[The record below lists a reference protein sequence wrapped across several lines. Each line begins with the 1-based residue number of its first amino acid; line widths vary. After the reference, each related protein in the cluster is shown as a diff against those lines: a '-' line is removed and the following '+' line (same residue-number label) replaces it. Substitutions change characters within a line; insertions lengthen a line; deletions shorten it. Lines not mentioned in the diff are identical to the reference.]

1 MKWSPTQPPQV
12 FTAVSLALIA
22 AMVIAVSLGQSVFFR
37 DAVIE
42 REAVIMH
49 DMVTALAGEYLTQR
63 DIERYAEPAA
73 KQDFQS
79 AFDPLTHV
87 SGVVRVKVYDSKNIV
102 VWSDAP
108 EIIGRFLDRTPEH
121 LARMWAGRPSGIF
134 DPTTRPSFAADK
146 LPSVSLIEFYVPFT
160 IKESDGSGGETNG
173 IVAVYRKA
181 ESLTD
186 TLERGILLLSLIAA
200 IGGTLLFLALFHS
213 FRSVYR
219 RQREA
224 ESQFARLSSKH
235 ERIVQ
240 MEKLSAVGHMV
251 AEIAHQ
257 FNNPLVG
264 VINLTQL
271 AEREVDNPERVLE
284 LLGDIRKAGNH
295 CSDFVQRMLR
305 FTQLARCAPLPTR
318 LGDLVKD
325 TIAFYALSCGV
336 STPVKFDAEDDVM
349 LAVDPV
355 LLRHALFN
363 LINNAAQAKPGSQV
377 EVGLA
382 AEKYNGAAGWAIA
395 VSDRGPGLTPD
406 VMKHLFTPFFSTRKD
421 GTGLGLA
428 VANQIA
434 MVHGGRLRAENRPDG
449 GARFV
454 IWLPTTSEKDE
465 AENIAG

>member
-1 MKWSPTQPPQV
+1 MKWLPTHPPHV

-22 AMVIAVSLGQSVFFR
+22 AMVVAVSLGQSAFFR

-49 DMVTALAGEYLTQR
+49 DMVVALAGEYLTQR
-63 DIERYAEPAA
+63 DIEHYMEPGA
-73 KQDFQS
+73 KQEFQY

-87 SGVVRVKVYDSKNIV
+87 SGVVRLKVYNSENIV

-108 EIIGRFLDRTPEH
+108 ELIGHFLDKTPDH
-121 LARMWAGRPSGIF
+121 LAQMRAGRPSGIF
-134 DPTTRPSFAADK
+134 DPTDRPSFAADK
-146 LPSVSLIEFYVPFT
+146 LPSVPLIEFYVPFA
-160 IKESDGSGGETNG
+160 IKDGNSEETNG
-173 IVAVYRKA
+173 VVAVYRKA
-181 ESLTD
+181 DSLTD
-186 TLERGILLLSLIAA
+186 TLQRGILLLSSIAA
-200 IGGTLLFLALFHS
+200 IGGTLLFFALFHL

-224 ESQFARLSSKH
+224 ESQFARLSSEH

-264 VINLTQL
+264 VINLAQL
-271 AEREVDNPERVLE
+271 AERDADKPERVRE
-284 LLGDIRKAGNH
+284 LLADIRKAGHH

-305 FTQLARCAPLPTR
+305 FTQLARSAPVPTR
-318 LGDLVKD
+318 LGDLVSD
-325 TIAFYALSCGV
+325 TIRFFALSCGD
-336 STPVKFDAEDDVM
+336 STSVKFDVQHEVT

-355 LLRHALFN
+355 LMRHALFN
-363 LINNAAQAKPGSQV
+363 LIHNAAQADPNGPVDVSL
-377 EVGLA
+377 E
-382 AEKYNGAAGWAIA
+382 AETHNGAGGWAIA
-395 VSDRGPGLTPD
+395 VSDRGPGLSPD

-428 VANQIA
+428 VAHQIA
-434 MVHGGRLRAENRPDG
+434 AVHGGRLRAENRQDG

-454 IWLPTTSEKDE
+454 IWLPTTRGKDE
-465 AENIAG
+465 AKNIAG